1 MRFFWVWAVG
11 AIVMIL
17 LSIWLLAWVSF
28 ELFLYWQGVDI
39 AFFPW
44 DVFHYLD
51 LIFNSQAL
59 VICFVVTFGSVIAI
73 LAYTVL
79 FKTVLREKTFGDA
92 HFAGPIE
99 MVKSGLLAK
108 EGIILG
114 KKYGATLRMPGFES
128 VLVVGPTG
136 AGKTRS
142 IAIPNLMTW
151 HGSGVYN
158 DLKGELWRL
167 TAEFRTKHL
176 GQDCYLF
183 APASGDIQ
191 AHKYNPF
198 FYVSIDPRYQ
208 IRDLQLIAEILIP
221 NERVDGG
228 FWTASSRDMFIMLA
242 LYLFG
247 QDELP
252 TLAAVHDLS
261 KREDFGE
268 WLAFEVEKGDIQN
281 EVFYQNANS
290 LLGADAERTQKNIIK
305 DFHSRMTLFVDPLVR
320 EATSENDF
328 DLSRLRKDKMN
339 VYIHIPEGDQKR
351 LQQILT
357 LFWAQLTD
365 IMTRKEPDLKEE
377 PIPVLA
383 LMDEFG
389 SMAKIPKLQ
398 AAMSFMRS
406 YRIRC
411 IVMVQ
416 YLGQIYS
423 VYGRYDSKAFLNAK
437 AKVVFALNDLDDAK
451 YFSALTG
458 NKTVRVV
465 SKTVGSGQAI
475 SSGHFSRNHTE
486 RGVPLLQP
494 SEVGNLSSNKLLL
507 MREGKSPI
515 IGQKAYIVV

>member
-1 MRFFWVWAVG
+1 MRFVWAWAVG

-28 ELFLYWQGVDI
+28 ELFLYWQRVDI

-59 VICFVVTFGSVIAI
+59 VICFVVTFGSVISI

-79 FKTVLREKTFGDA
+79 TKTILREKTFGDA

-99 MVKSGLLAK
+99 IAKSGLLEK
-108 EGIILG
+108 EGIVLG
-114 KKYGATLRMPGFES
+114 KKYGATLKIPGFES

-151 HGSGVYN
+151 QGSGVYN

-176 GQDCYLF
+176 SQACYLF
-183 APASGDIQ
+183 APASGDITT
-191 AHKYNPF
+191 HKYNPF
-198 FYVSIDPRYQ
+198 FYVSTYPKYQ
-208 IRDLQLIAEILIP
+208 IRDLQLIAETLIP

-228 FWTASSRDMFIMLA
+228 FWTTSSRDMFIMLA
-242 LYLFG
+242 LYLFE
-247 QDELP
+247 QEELP
-252 TLAAVHDLS
+252 TLAAIHDLS

-268 WLAFEVEKGDIQN
+268 WLAFEVEKGEIQS

-290 LLGADAERTQKNIIK
+290 LLGADAERTQKNIVK

-320 EATSENDF
+320 EATSGNDF

-339 VYIHIPEGDQKR
+339 AYVHIPEGDQKR
-351 LQQILT
+351 LQPILT

-365 IMTRKEPDLKEE
+365 LMTRKEPDLSDE

-389 SMAKIPKLQ
+389 NMAKIPKLQ

-423 VYGRYDSKAFLNAK
+423 VYGQYDSKAFLNAK

-451 YFSALTG
+451 YISNCLG
-458 NKTVRVV
+458 NKTVKVHSRTIN
-465 SKTVGSGQAI
+465 SGSEHSRGYMSHNASYQGQ
-475 SSGHFSRNHTE
+475 
-486 RGVPLLQP
+486 PLLNPGEIAQ
-494 SEVGNLSSNKLLL
+494 LNKNHCIVLMEGRAPVLLNKV
-507 MREGKSPI
+507 R
-515 IGQKAYIVV
+515 